1 MAQRNY
7 FNYIPDFEYVSRL
20 PKAQSISDYLRV
32 KNLFKRTKISQT
44 IFDDLTYFTKYQVIA
59 DERPD
64 NIAFR
69 VYGDS
74 NLDWM
79 VMLANNITNLQDEW
93 PLEESAFYRFLLNK
107 YTSEAGMEKVHHY
120 ETQKVADS
128 KGRIIV
134 PKGLKVPSNYS
145 VTYFDSGTQTEQI
158 ANQITDEVTNK
169 EYEERLQDEKRNIFL
184 IKPKF
189 TGIIIE
195 EMQRVM
201 TYPKGSTQYVSSRVV
216 RGENVRLYD

>member
-7 FNYIPDFEYVSRL
+7 FRYIPDFDYVSRL

-32 KNLFKRTKISQT
+32 KNLFKRTQISQT
-44 IFDDLTYFTKYQVIA
+44 IFEDLTYFTKYQVIA

-64 NIAFR
+64 NIAFKI
-69 VYGDS
+69 YGDS

-169 EYEERLQDEKRNIFL
+169 EYEERLQDKYRSIKLLNQRFLSDFLEEFDKL
-184 IKPKF
+184 IK
-189 TGIIIE
+189 
-195 EMQRVM
+195 
-201 TYPKGSTQYVSSRVV
+201 
-216 RGENVRLYD
+216 D